1 MSIYSNIISNI
12 KYLAPLCTS
21 LLFSIVAIMPIMPIG
36 YESIT
41 PLLGVIS
48 MSFWIIH
55 RPDIMGWA
63 LVAIIG
69 IFTDILY
76 GSFFGTALLASFTI
90 RLILT
95 RIMHKLEL
103 INIYHSLFYV
113 TLSITIW
120 LIISLLINILYNM
133 QSINYYN
140 YIFQGI
146 ISIIISPM
154 VIFFQL
160 YLLKKITS

>member
-12 KYLAPLCTS
+12 KYIAPLCTS
-21 LLFSIVAIMPIMPIG
+21 LIFSIIAIMPIMPKG

-48 MSFWIIH
+48 MSFWIVH
-55 RPDIMGWA
+55 RPDIMDWSF
-63 LVAIIG
+63 VAIIG

-76 GSFFGTALLASFTI
+76 GSYFGTALLASFTI
-90 RLILT
+90 RLILI
-95 RIMHKLEL
+95 RIIHKLEL
-103 INIYHSLFYV
+103 VNIYHSLFYV
-113 TLSITIW
+113 TLSIIIW
-120 LIISLLINILYNM
+120 LIISLSMNTLFNL
-133 QSINYYN
+133 QSTNYYN
-140 YIFQGI
+140 YIFQCI

>member
-21 LLFSIVAIMPIMPIG
+21 LIFSIIAIMPIMPKG

-48 MSFWIIH
+48 MSFWIVH
-55 RPDIMGWA
+55 RPDTMGW
-63 LVAIIG
+63 LFVAIIG
-69 IFTDILY
+69 VFTDILY
-76 GSFFGTALLASFTI
+76 GSFFGTALIASFTI
-90 RLILT
+90 RLILM
-95 RIMHKLEL
+95 RIIHKLEL
-103 INIYHSLFYV
+103 FNIYHSLFYV
-113 TLSITIW
+113 TLSVTIW
-120 LIISLLINILYNM
+120 LIISLLINILLNM
-133 QSINYYN
+133 HSTNYYN
-140 YIFQGI
+140 YIFQCI

>member
-21 LLFSIVAIMPIMPIG
+21 LIFSIIAIMPIMPRG

-48 MSFWIIH
+48 MSFWIVH

-63 LVAIIG
+63 FVAIIG

-95 RIMHKLEL
+95 RVIHKLEL
-103 INIYHSLFYV
+103 VNIYHSLFYV

-120 LIISLLINILYNM
+120 LIISLLINILLNI
-133 QSINYYN
+133 QHTNYYN
-140 YIFQGI
+140 YIFQCI
-146 ISIIISPM
+146 ISIIISPI

>member
-21 LLFSIVAIMPIMPIG
+21 LIFSIIAIMPIMPKG

-48 MSFWIIH
+48 MSFWIVH
-55 RPDIMGWA
+55 RPDTMGW
-63 LVAIIG
+63 LFVAIIG
-69 IFTDILY
+69 VFTDILY
-76 GSFFGTALLASFTI
+76 GSFFGTALIASFTI
-90 RLILT
+90 RLILM
-95 RIMHKLEL
+95 RIIHKLEL
-103 INIYHSLFYV
+103 VNIYHSLFYV

-120 LIISLLINILYNM
+120 LIISLLINILLNM
-133 QSINYYN
+133 HSTNYYN
-140 YIFQGI
+140 YIFQCI

>member
-1 MSIYSNIISNI
+1 MNFYSNIISNF
-12 KYLAPLCTS
+12 KYLIPLFTTLIFS
-21 LLFSIVAIMPIMPIG
+21 LIVIMPIMPKG

-41 PLLGVIS
+41 PLLGVVS
-48 MSFWIIH
+48 MSFWIVH
-55 RPDIMGWA
+55 RPDMMGWFF
-63 LVAIIG
+63 VAIIG
-69 IFTDILY
+69 IFSDILY
-76 GSFFGTALLASFTI
+76 GSILGASLLASLTI

-95 RIMHKLEL
+95 KIIHKLEL

-113 TLSITIW
+113 TLSIIIW
-120 LIISLLINILYNM
+120 LIIVLLINNF
-133 QSINYYN
+133 INNQYAYYYN
-140 YIFQGI
+140 YIFQCI

>member
-21 LLFSIVAIMPIMPIG
+21 LIFSIIAIMPIMPKG
-36 YESIT
+36 FESIT

-48 MSFWIIH
+48 MSFWIVH
-55 RPDIMGWA
+55 RPDTMGW
-63 LVAIIG
+63 LFVAIIG
-69 IFTDILY
+69 VFTDILY
-76 GSFFGTALLASFTI
+76 GAFFGTALIASFTI
-90 RLILT
+90 RLILM
-95 RIMHKLEL
+95 RIIHKLEL
-103 INIYHSLFYV
+103 FNIYHSLFYI
-113 TLSITIW
+113 TLSVTIW
-120 LIISLLINILYNM
+120 LIISLLINILLNM
-133 QSINYYN
+133 HSTNYYN
-140 YIFQGI
+140 YIFQCI

>member
-21 LLFSIVAIMPIMPIG
+21 LIFSIIAIMPIMPKG
-36 YESIT
+36 YESIS

-48 MSFWIIH
+48 MSFWIVH
-55 RPDIMGWA
+55 RPDIMGWVF
-63 LVAIIG
+63 VAIIG
-69 IFTDILY
+69 ICTDILY
-76 GSFFGTALLASFTI
+76 GSFLGTALLASFTI

-95 RIMHKLEL
+95 KIIHKLEL
-103 INIYHSLFYV
+103 VNIYHSLFYV
-113 TLSITIW
+113 TLSIIIW
-120 LIISLLINILYNM
+120 LIISLLINILFNI
-133 QSINYYN
+133 QNTNYYN
-140 YIFQGI
+140 YIFQCI

>member
-21 LLFSIVAIMPIMPIG
+21 LIFSIIAIMPIMPKG
-36 YESIT
+36 FESIT

-48 MSFWIIH
+48 MSFWIVH
-55 RPDIMGWA
+55 RPDTMGW
-63 LVAIIG
+63 LFVAIIG
-69 IFTDILY
+69 VFTDILY
-76 GSFFGTALLASFTI
+76 GSFFGTALIASFTI
-90 RLILT
+90 RLILM
-95 RIMHKLEL
+95 RIIHKLEL
-103 INIYHSLFYV
+103 FNIYHSLFYV
-113 TLSITIW
+113 TLSVTIW
-120 LIISLLINILYNM
+120 LIISLLINILLNM
-133 QSINYYN
+133 HSTNYYN
-140 YIFQGI
+140 YIFQCI

>member
-21 LLFSIVAIMPIMPIG
+21 LIFSIIAIMPIMPKG
-36 YESIT
+36 FESIT

-48 MSFWIIH
+48 MSFWIVH
-55 RPDIMGWA
+55 RPDTMGW
-63 LVAIIG
+63 LFVAIIG
-69 IFTDILY
+69 VFTDILY
-76 GSFFGTALLASFTI
+76 GSFFGTALIASFTI
-90 RLILT
+90 RLILM
-95 RIMHKLEL
+95 RIIHKLEL
-103 INIYHSLFYV
+103 VNIYHSLFYI
-113 TLSITIW
+113 TLSVTIW
-120 LIISLLINILYNM
+120 LIISLLINILLNM
-133 QSINYYN
+133 HSTNYYN
-140 YIFQGI
+140 YIFQCI

>member
-21 LLFSIVAIMPIMPIG
+21 LIFSIIAIMPIMPKG

-48 MSFWIIH
+48 MSFWIVH
-55 RPDIMGWA
+55 RPDTMGW
-63 LVAIIG
+63 LFVAIIG
-69 IFTDILY
+69 VFTDILY
-76 GSFFGTALLASFTI
+76 GAFFGTALIASFTI
-90 RLILT
+90 RLILM
-95 RIMHKLEL
+95 RIIHKLEL
-103 INIYHSLFYV
+103 VNIYHSLFYV

-120 LIISLLINILYNM
+120 LIISLLINILLNM
-133 QSINYYN
+133 HSTNYYN
-140 YIFQGI
+140 YIFQCI